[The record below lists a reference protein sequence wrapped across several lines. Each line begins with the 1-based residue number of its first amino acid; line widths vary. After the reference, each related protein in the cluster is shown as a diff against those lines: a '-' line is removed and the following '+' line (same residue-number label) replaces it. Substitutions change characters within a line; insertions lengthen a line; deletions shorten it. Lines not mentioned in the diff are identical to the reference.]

1 MLSLRIL
8 LSKILVPPLFDSPQ
22 FIRSMSTV
30 KHHRAAFYL
39 VWWEQHLL
47 QNMSVSSARA
57 AGPTLRIPAQPGA
70 VCAVWWPFKVPT
82 DATCQ
87 RQHQL
92 SPAISY
98 VQLCWYGPRP
108 APAAFHWIFSVPC
121 AEVSWENEIWGLFH
135 LILSLMLDK
144 SSQSLQKNAPVLS
157 NF

>member
-87 RQHQL
+87 HQHQHQL
-92 SPAISY
+92 SPAISS

-108 APAAFHWIFSVPC
+108 PSRFSREGTLNFFFALC
-121 AEVSWENEIWGLFH
+121 
-135 LILSLMLDK
+135 LSFRRKWKLRPFYIKFLSFMLD
-144 SSQSLQKNAPVLS
+144 
-157 NF
+157 